1 MPSLNIISTR
11 KQALVAAV
19 QWGLVQTFVLSLL
32 GGLLRNYYRATT
44 DAFLPPQWVASIQ
57 FAAPLGL
64 IVGGFGG
71 YRWVT
76 SGRTATSTS
85 AHRNRI
91 VFVGSL
97 LAGWALSIVP
107 TLAFQWLLGEQLF
120 TIPYFILPTLTAIS
134 VLVGSYLLGY
144 QVSTEWY
151 RHHRS
156 RLLGAVKG
164 AFAGLLLGVIGFIAY
179 GGYLAATQTNYS
191 LSGGPGIVVAVSL
204 GAIAGYVLTDSE
216 DAGDRSAEFFVL
228 LILSLFAFSLLTALG
243 MVALNAIG
251 VSPFG
256 FSSSLLLPLIPIV
269 LALGVASYLS
279 YSAQTTFYRRF
290 AGP

>member
-1 MPSLNIISTR
+1 MPSPDTISTR
-11 KQALVAAV
+11 KQALIAAI
-19 QWGLVQTFVLSLL
+19 QWGLVQTFALNLL
-32 GGLLRNYYRATT
+32 GGFLQNYYRATT
-44 DAFLPPQWVASIQ
+44 DAFLPPRWVASIQ

-64 IVGGFGG
+64 IVGGIGG
-71 YRWVT
+71 YRWV
-76 SGRTATSTS
+76 SSDRAKASVS
-85 AHRNRI
+85 AHRNRV

-107 TLAFQWLLGEQLF
+107 TMAFQWLLGEQLF
-120 TIPYFILPTLTAIS
+120 TSPYFILPTLTAIL

-144 QVSTEWY
+144 RVSTEWY

-191 LSGGPGIVVAVSL
+191 LSGGPGIVVAVSF
-204 GAIAGYVLTDSE
+204 GATVGYVLTDTE

-279 YSAQTTFYRRF
+279 YGAQTTFYRRF